1 MGRLSGIAGI
11 AAIGGL
17 LLGIQAVSIEAK
29 TGTDRIAAD
38 PDERVCEDIKVI
50 GSRLAV
56 KRICATRSEW
66 KEKRRQDREV
76 VDDAQRHAA
85 DPCNSILTHTGPAM
99 C

>member
-1 MGRLSGIAGI
+1 MRQLHII

-17 LLGIQAVSIEAK
+17 TLAMVPISTLAK
-29 TGTDRIAAD
+29 TDAGSDRVAAD
-38 PDERVCEDIKVI
+38 PDEKVCENITVI

-56 KRICATRSEW
+56 KRVCATRAEW
-66 KEKRRQDREV
+66 KEKRKLDREV